1 MNKIKRKSIK
11 HKKCVRFFF
20 THGRDHYDDP
30 AKGITLFFF
39 FVFAWRR
46 KWRLARGKIN
56 GMSVCALL
64 VFFPFWLCDL
74 RLVLFFFFL

>member
-39 FVFAWRR
+39 FCFCVEEEVEISKR
-46 KWRLARGKIN
+46 KNKWN
-56 GMSVCALL
+56 GLPLNYKTMAG
-64 VFFPFWLCDL
+64 
-74 RLVLFFFFL
+74 